1 MPANMCMHLTDPR
14 KRWYKVEPCQ
24 ARFRR
29 ECARRE
35 AYETDLQG
43 AHQMFWLHVYSR
55 TSLLEADSATDLTL
69 CSDRKGSMNWQS
81 ANRLMNG
88 FVNTIQPP
96 GDAANRWPL
105 CGKAE
110 G

>member
-1 MPANMCMHLTDPR
+1 MPANMCMPLTDPR

-24 ARFRR
+24 APFRR

-69 CSDRKGSMNWQS
+69 NESNARSRQQS
-81 ANRLMNG
+81 LILFSLGLTWNSEQVRLQTQM
-88 FVNTIQPP
+88 QSR
-96 GDAANRWPL
+96 A
-105 CGKAE
+105 
-110 G
+110 